1 MKIHYFVV
9 IVFSSV
15 LLFGCS
21 SNQKNDNVAKA
32 EVQDGLKEQ
41 GIKSNSSSN
50 IISPN
55 QNSIQTPTFTV
66 NEKVNDVIMVYKI
79 RGENRKFGYF
89 DKPLIMDK
97 EINLEWLFWTMDEQ
111 LPLGELKVKAL
122 QNESGKS
129 IIAKGKIVKKETPLK
144 ELPKDYAPKPVSINK
159 NNEEDIEKDIEK
171 DIEINFNFPVS
182 ISSTSIKFNES
193 GIWEL
198 QLFLNDKPLGNMNVY
213 VTKENEANIY
223 YLDN

>member
-9 IVFSSV
+9 LVLPSV

-21 SNQKNDNVAKA
+21 SKQENDNIAKA

-41 GIKSNSSSN
+41 GIKSNSN
-50 IISPN
+50 IIAPN
-55 QNSIQTPTFTV
+55 NNSIQTPTFTV
-66 NEKVNDVIMVYKI
+66 NEKVNDVIMVYEI
-79 RGENRKFGYF
+79 RGKNRKFGFF

-97 EINLEWLFWTMDEQ
+97 EIKLEWLFWTMDEQ
-111 LPLGELKVKAL
+111 LPLGELTVKAI

-129 IIAKGKIVKKETPLK
+129 IISKGEIVKKETPLK
-144 ELPKDYAPKPVSINK
+144 ELPKDYTPKPVSINK
-159 NNEEDIEKDIEK
+159 SIEENIEN
-171 DIEINFNFPVS
+171 DIEINLTFPVS

-198 QLFLNDKPLGNMNVY
+198 QLFLNDKSLGNMNVY
-213 VTKENEANIY
+213 VTKKNEANIY

>member
-9 IVFSSV
+9 LVLSSV

-21 SNQKNDNVAKA
+21 SKQKNDNVAKA

-55 QNSIQTPTFTV
+55 NNSIQTPTFTV
-66 NEKVNDVIMVYKI
+66 NEKVNNVIMVYEI
-79 RGENRKFGYF
+79 RGENRKFGFF

-97 EINLEWLFWTMDEQ
+97 EIKLEWLFWTMDEQ
-111 LPLGELKVKAL
+111 LPLGELKVKAV

-129 IIAKGKIVKKETPLK
+129 IISKGEIVKKETPLK
-144 ELPKDYAPKPVSINK
+144 ELPKDYTPNPVSINK
-159 NNEEDIEKDIEK
+159 SIEENIEK
-171 DIEINFNFPVS
+171 DIEINLTFPVS

-198 QLFLNDKPLGNMNVY
+198 QLFLNDKSLGNMNVY
-213 VTKENEANIY
+213 VTKKNESNIY

>member
-1 MKIHYFVV
+1 MKIHYLVV

-21 SNQKNDNVAKA
+21 SNQNNDNVAKA

-50 IISPN
+50 IISPDN
-55 QNSIQTPTFTV
+55 NSIQTPTFTV
-66 NEKVNDVIMVYKI
+66 NERVNDVIMVYEI

-89 DKPLIMDK
+89 NKPLIMDK
-97 EINLEWLFWTMDEQ
+97 EIKLEWLFWTMDEQ
-111 LPLGELKVKAL
+111 LPLGELKVKAV
-122 QNESGKS
+122 QDENGKS
-129 IIAKGKIVKKETPLK
+129 IIAKGEIVKKETPLK
-144 ELPKDYAPKPVSINK
+144 EFPKDYTPKPVSIK
-159 NNEEDIEKDIEK
+159 KSNEEDIDKDIG
-171 DIEINFNFPVS
+171 INFNFPVS

-198 QLFLNDKPLGNMNVY
+198 QLFLNDKYLGNMNVY
-213 VTKENEANIY
+213 VTKKNEANIY

>member
-9 IVFSSV
+9 LVLSSV

-21 SNQKNDNVAKA
+21 SKQKNDNVAKA

-41 GIKSNSSSN
+41 GIKLNSSSN

-55 QNSIQTPTFTV
+55 SNSIQTPTFTV
-66 NEKVNDVIMVYKI
+66 NEKVNDVIMVYEI
-79 RGENRKFGYF
+79 RGENREFGFF

-97 EINLEWLFWTMDEQ
+97 EIKLEWLFWTMDEQ
-111 LPLGELKVKAL
+111 LPLGELKVKAV

-129 IIAKGKIVKKETPLK
+129 IISKGEIVKKETPLK
-144 ELPKDYAPKPVSINK
+144 ELPKDYTPKPVSINK
-159 NNEEDIEKDIEK
+159 SIEENIEK
-171 DIEINFNFPVS
+171 DIEINLTFPAS

-213 VTKENEANIY
+213 VTKKNEANIY

>member
-32 EVQDGLKEQ
+32 EVQDGLKEE

-66 NEKVNDVIMVYKI
+66 NEKVNDVIMVYEI

-97 EINLEWLFWTMDEQ
+97 EIKLEWLFWTMDEQ
-111 LPLGELKVKAL
+111 LPLGELMVKAV
-122 QNESGKS
+122 QDESGKS
-129 IIAKGKIVKKETPLK
+129 IIAKGEIVKKETPLK

-159 NNEEDIEKDIEK
+159 NNEEDIEKDIE
-171 DIEINFNFPVS
+171 INFNFPVS
-182 ISSTSIKFNES
+182 ISSSQVF
-193 GIWEL
+193 
-198 QLFLNDKPLGNMNVY
+198 GNCNY
-213 VTKENEANIY
+213 F
-223 YLDN
+223 

>member
-9 IVFSSV
+9 LVLSSV

-21 SNQKNDNVAKA
+21 SKQKNDNVAKA

-41 GIKSNSSSN
+41 GIKLNSSSN

-55 QNSIQTPTFTV
+55 SNSIQTPTFTV
-66 NEKVNDVIMVYKI
+66 NEKVNDVIMVYEV
-79 RGENRKFGYF
+79 RGENREFGFF

-97 EINLEWLFWTMDEQ
+97 EIKLEWLFWTMDEQ
-111 LPLGELKVKAL
+111 LPLGELKVKAV

-129 IIAKGKIVKKETPLK
+129 IISKGEIVKKETPLK
-144 ELPKDYAPKPVSINK
+144 ELPKDYTPKPVSINK
-159 NNEEDIEKDIEK
+159 SIEENIEK
-171 DIEINFNFPVS
+171 DIEINLTFPAS

-213 VTKENEANIY
+213 VTKKNEANIY

>member
-32 EVQDGLKEQ
+32 EVQDGLTEQ

-50 IISPN
+50 VISPN

-66 NEKVNDVIMVYKI
+66 NEKVNDVIMVYEI

-97 EINLEWLFWTMDEQ
+97 ENKLEWLLWTMDEQ
-111 LPLGELKVKAL
+111 LPLGELKVKAV
-122 QNESGKS
+122 QYESGKS
-129 IIAKGKIVKKETPLK
+129 IIAKGEIVKKETPLK
-144 ELPKDYAPKPVSINK
+144 ELPKDYSPKPVSFNK
-159 NNEEDIEKDIEK
+159 NIEEDIEK

-182 ISSTSIKFNES
+182 ISSTSIKFNQS

-198 QLFLNDKPLGNMNVY
+198 QLFLNDKSLGNMNVY

>member
-1 MKIHYFVV
+1 MKIHYFVF

-66 NEKVNDVIMVYKI
+66 HEKVNDVIMVYEI

-97 EINLEWLFWTMDEQ
+97 KIKLEWLFWTMDEQ
-111 LPLGELKVKAL
+111 LPLGELKVKAV
-122 QNESGKS
+122 QDESGKS
-129 IIAKGKIVKKETPLK
+129 LIAKGEIVKKETPLK
-144 ELPKDYAPKPVSINK
+144 ELPKDYSLKPVSFNK
-159 NNEEDIEKDIEK
+159 NIEEDIEN
-171 DIEINFNFPVS
+171 NFNFPVS

-198 QLFLNDKPLGNMNVY
+198 QLFLNDKSLGNMNVY